1 MTWAPCPNALLPF
14 RSSLRQACV
23 RQEVQL
29 QSTQP
34 LATRTRK
41 YESYSQLGKKQSQT
55 TVESSGT
62 RWCKRWVGCNAN
74 AKGQFRNKQ
83 GTNLPWPSI
92 TPCTCRAFSLNRSS
106 IKTKGGHAAA
116 LSDLGPWT
124 AAIDHTVLFYTLSLN
139 MDVRV
144 SNLQSSCEYLKIQ
157 CLWNR

>member
-1 MTWAPCPNALLPF
+1 MMTWAPCPNALLPF

-41 YESYSQLGKKQSQT
+41 YESYSQLGKKQSQI

-83 GTNLPWPSI
+83 GTNPSMTLHHTLYLPGLFTKQIINQGKRRSCCSPLRSRTMDSCNWPHCPI
-92 TPCTCRAFSLNRSS
+92 LYPSS
-106 IKTKGGHAAA
+106 KHGCK
-116 LSDLGPWT
+116 S
-124 AAIDHTVLFYTLSLN
+124 F
-139 MDVRV
+139 
-144 SNLQSSCEYLKIQ
+144 
-157 CLWNR
+157 